1 MLVKIVFLI
10 LAFCF
15 SINSLFES
23 SSTNKNKI
31 DKFVEDQFFEHCF
44 GAKVHNE
51 MTEDQEKANAECSDA
66 LEPPVKEV
74 ATPIK
79 PPLLPT
85 LQWPVYPAST
95 FPISVLSNSNLP
107 NLRQKR
113 SLVNQLDEATNELEN
128 KLKKMKC
135 VLHTS
140 GVTTREGDVDVD
152 GIVRSYETKLNDANL
167 KLDLKKGVM
176 ACVKQVDCLE
186 SDESSLEEDHRQV
199 NKAIKFI
206 DCWRRKKKEA
216 CVKRSIREKLINQL
230 KNNMSVEEIKQIM
243 TGSTTGPMF
252 YSSSVLFSNIVDTVL
267 YAESL

>member
-1 MLVKIVFLI
+1 MLVKIGFLI
-10 LAFCF
+10 LPSCF
-15 SINSLFES
+15 SIDSFFKS

-31 DKFVEDQFFEHCF
+31 DRFVEDQFFEHCF
-44 GAKVHNE
+44 GAKIHHE
-51 MTEDQEKANAECSDA
+51 MTEDQEKANAECSDV

-74 ATPIK
+74 TTPIK
-79 PPLLPT
+79 PPLFLT
-85 LQWPVYPAST
+85 LQWSVYPAST
-95 FPISVLSNSNLP
+95 FPISVLSNSNLS

-113 SLVNQLDEATNELEN
+113 SLVDQLDEATNKLEI

-140 GVTTREGDVDVD
+140 GVTTRKGDIDVD
-152 GIVRSYETKLNDANL
+152 GIVRNYETKLNDANL

-176 ACVKQVDCLE
+176 ACIKQVDCLE
-186 SDESSLEEDHRQV
+186 SDYSSLEENHRQV
-199 NKAIKFI
+199 DKAIKFV

-243 TGSTTGPMF
+243 TGSSSSPIY
-252 YSSSVLFSNIVDTVL
+252 YSSSVLFSNIVETIL